1 MIKITFYANDR
12 LLEQSFVVLFTGHA
26 DYAPKGCD
34 IVCAGVSALAM
45 ALSARLDACCDHY
58 KVDTSD
64 GRVLM
69 KGEGKDALQAFL
81 TITAGC
87 EVMEQEYP
95 DYIAITEVSHPEDVT
110 DDQDSDLV

>member
-12 LLEQSFVVLFTGHA
+12 LLEQSFVVLFSGHA
-26 DYAPKGCD
+26 DYAPKGYD

-58 KVDTSD
+58 KVNTSD

-81 TITAGC
+81 TVIAGV
-87 EVMEQEYP
+87 EVLEQEYP
-95 DYIAITEVSHPEDVT
+95 DHIAITEVSRPEDVT
-110 DDQDSDLV
+110 DDPEPDLV